1 MNNPGIANSD
11 GGAQDNV
18 SPIRVGQMRA
28 KGLLEIAAGL
38 YPASSRAIA
47 NRVEITISG
56 RRENVSVTLATGGL
70 LLLPKVARR
79 RVDIGWIN
87 PMAGLAMAVRG
98 AGPFRAPLPLRVLAV
113 FPSLDW
119 LVFAVPEDSGI
130 ASLADVRR
138 RRYPL
143 RIATRTLSRDDTTMF
158 AISEVLR
165 FHGLSF
171 RQIRGWGG
179 EIHHHTNPTSPRRIE
194 AIRTGT
200 VDAVFDEGVPI
211 WGPEAL
217 AAGMRF
223 LSLSSDVVDHMTR
236 LGFRRAVLPVG
247 TYPGLAEDV
256 VTLDFSG
263 WPVFAHQELDEAV
276 AFAVCAAIEARAGL
290 IPVDQPIP
298 LDIRQLCNQSAAC
311 PIDAPLH
318 PGAERFYR
326 EHGYL

>member
-1 MNNPGIANSD
+1 MTGSLPD
-11 GGAQDNV
+11 GGSGLDANARR
-18 SPIRVGQMRA
+18 PIRVGQMRA

-38 YPASSRAIA
+38 YPASSRDIA
-47 NRVEITISG
+47 NRVEIAISG
-56 RRENVSVTLATGGL
+56 RNDNVSVTLATGGL

-79 RVDIGWIN
+79 RIDIGWIN
-87 PMAGLAMAVRG
+87 PMAGLAMAVRA

-119 LVFAVPEDSGI
+119 LVFAVRADSGI

-143 RIATRTLSRDDTTMF
+143 RIATRTLSRDDTTTF
-158 AISEVLR
+158 AIAEVLR

-171 RQIRGWGG
+171 RQIRAWGG
-179 EIHHHTNPTSPRRIE
+179 EVHHHANPTSPRLIG

-223 LSLSSDVVDHMTR
+223 LPLDGDVIDHMTR
-236 LGFRRAVLPVG
+236 LGFRRAILPAG
-247 TYPGLAEDV
+247 TYSGLAEDV

-263 WPVFAHQELDEAV
+263 WPVFAHQDLDEEV
-276 AFAVCAAIEARAGL
+276 AFAVCAAIEARADL
-290 IPVDQPIP
+290 IPVDQTGP
-298 LDIRQLCNQSAAC
+298 LALRQICNESQAC